1 MVESLTCVR
10 RDPVTELPPETC
22 APRATTGYRVSPLA
36 HPKVSST
43 NYIRPPNLTQS
54 KTDPLFAQQGNS
66 DFPMSWL
73 ASDFIDASTV
83 SGNAIG
89 VHIFPAK

>member
-1 MVESLTCVR
+1 MLDESQSQSYPQKQCS
-10 RDPVTELPPETC
+10 PP
-22 APRATTGYRVSPLA
+22 ATTGYRVSSLA

-43 NYIRPPNLTQS
+43 NLIRPSNLTQS
-54 KTDPLFAQQGNS
+54 KTDPLFAQQRNS

-73 ASDFIDASTV
+73 VSDFIDASTV

-89 VHIFPAK
+89 VHIFPAR